1 MCIKNEED
9 ARGCNSSDA
18 DVEGFTAGYR
28 SMCQFLSLPLLQLP
42 EVLKYDVIMRLDS
55 DSFIHGATASRG
67 SSVRPIAH
75 STADEV
81 RLDPFQEFSNR
92 QCSYGYIAVGS
103 EHPRMLRGLFETIQN
118 FMSRASEQAQP
129 VPLQPWF
136 RRAFLDEHGAYNGNF
151 FYNNFEM

>member
-1 MCIKNEED
+1 MCIKNED
-9 ARGCNSSDA
+9 NARGCNSS
-18 DVEGFTAGYR
+18 DVEGFTAGYML
-28 SMCQFLSLPLLQLP
+28 MCQFLSLPLLQLP
-42 EVLKYDVIMRLDS
+42 EVSKYDVIMRLDS
-55 DSFIHGATASRG
+55 DSFIHGATASRDG
-67 SSVRPIAH
+67 SVRPIAY
-75 STADEV
+75 SIADEV

-129 VPLQPWF
+129 APLQPWF